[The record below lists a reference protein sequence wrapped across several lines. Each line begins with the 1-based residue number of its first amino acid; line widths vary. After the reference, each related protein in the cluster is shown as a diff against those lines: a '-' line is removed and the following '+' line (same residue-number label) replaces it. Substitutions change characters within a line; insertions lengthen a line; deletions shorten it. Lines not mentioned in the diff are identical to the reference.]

1 VGENIY
7 KPVYSKDTK
16 LVVSDLK
23 VYFPIRRSFIDVLR
37 GKPKLHVKAVDG
49 VSFDVKEGEVFALAG
64 ESGCGKS
71 TLAFSLIRLVPP
83 PGKIAGGSI
92 IFQGRD
98 ITKLSEGRI

>member
-37 GKPKLHVKAVDG
+37 GKPRLYVKAVDG
-49 VSFDVKEGEVFALAG
+49 VSLM
-64 ESGCGKS
+64 
-71 TLAFSLIRLVPP
+71 
-83 PGKIAGGSI
+83 
-92 IFQGRD
+92 
-98 ITKLSEGRI
+98 